1 MKGLMFNVLETLAH
15 DAGCSDEA
23 WELVV
28 EFAAAEALLDQA
40 TDPAASLA
48 RRPSRSPHS
57 YVSPTEAMVRCLS
70 QGDQGEQRS
79 WDLLDAAQHQEW
91 FASEW
96 TVSAA
101 SRGNVYE
108 QAHYGAGFTA
118 EAFLE
123 PEVLLNSWRRDSEP
137 PPVDPSWEEEAQ
149 AEEWIRQQK
158 AANKRRG

>member
-1 MKGLMFNVLETLAH
+1 MKGLMFNLLENLATE
-15 DAGCSDEA
+15 AGCSDEA

-40 TDPAASLA
+40 AGA
-48 RRPSRSPHS
+48 RAPSPSRTPLS

-70 QGDQGEQRS
+70 HGDLAERRS

-91 FASEW
+91 FGTEW
-96 TVSAA
+96 NVSAA
-101 SRGNVYE
+101 SHSQNTE
-108 QAHYGAGFTA
+108 ADAFGAGFSA

-123 PEVLLNSWRRDSEP
+123 PDTLLSSWRRDSERP
-137 PPVDPSWEEEAQ
+137 PPFERSHDEEEQ

-158 AANKRRG
+158 AAQRRKL